1 MSTKTDDLQLI
12 TRVTAFIK
20 SCINMVLQQQE
31 PRDDKPIDNATLIK
45 DVDLVDVPVVDEA
58 VRAGYPIMMDNNV
71 WPDVQKVPRW
81 MCRHPESSVMMRVK
95 GDSMVGA
102 GILDGDYVVIDKSLR
117 NPAANEVAFCEYDGG
132 YTIKYFHVDD
142 DGKHAWLV
150 TANDKY
156 PRMEVTEDK
165 SFRIWGTVTA
175 HTHIDIH

>member
-142 DGKHAWLV
+142 DGKHGS
-150 TANDKY
+150 
-156 PRMEVTEDK
+156 PRTRA
-165 SFRIWGTVTA
+165 SASGAPSQPTRTSTYTSIA
-175 HTHIDIH
+175 SS